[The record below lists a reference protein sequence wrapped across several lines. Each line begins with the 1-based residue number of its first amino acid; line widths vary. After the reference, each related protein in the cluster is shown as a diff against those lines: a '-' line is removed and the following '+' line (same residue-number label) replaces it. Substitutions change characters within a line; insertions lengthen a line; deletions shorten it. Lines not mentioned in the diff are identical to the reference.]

1 MVAHLEHHFSFVLR
15 NITVQHVS
23 VSRHGV
29 GRCQEVGFSL
39 GLTEDNRSAV
49 RAAVHLQR
57 VDNNGRTCAWRTR
70 NSQVLQHVTPRHAA
84 QTDSDP
90 HLRRPSHRSHHDQF
104 QAIARSYTTVL
115 YRKKIIEG
123 LCYVIKAKALN
134 QQTSKQLQ
142 NC

>member
-70 NSQVLQHVTPRHAA
+70 NSQVLQHATTRHAA

-90 HLRRPSHRSHHDQF
+90 HLIDLGDQV
-104 QAIARSYTTVL
+104 IARITTNSKPSLEGSYTTVL

-123 LCYVIKAKALN
+123 LRYVIKAKALN
-134 QQTSKQLQ
+134 QQT
-142 NC
+142 